1 MQSDLCSPDL
11 YADAGR
17 PLIDVVREALRMAD
31 MLGLSTTSLHLNAA
45 LVTLDGEGVPPMAKQ
60 VCARC

>member
-1 MQSDLCSPDL
+1 M
-11 YADAGR
+11 
-17 PLIDVVREALRMAD
+17 IDVIREALRMAD
-31 MLGLSTTSLHLNAA
+31 MLGLSATSLHLNAA